1 MECAKLASSETL
13 LEKKSMKRGIS
24 YLVACCGLV
33 GATSVVFADGV
44 MRSDEDL
51 IKVLKTAAPPAIVE
65 HATIMNM
72 GADGK
77 MKTIQEGTNGW
88 TCMDP
93 GSHGNGE
100 PMCADKAAMDWAGTW
115 QNKQPAAGPIG
126 FAYMLNGDSGV
137 SNTDPYNKDAE
148 ASPTNNWVQTGPHVM
163 IVGADAKT
171 MLQAYPRDAK
181 PDPSKP
187 YVMWPG
193 TPYEHL
199 MVPVK

>member
-1 MECAKLASSETL
+1 MKNGLACLVGGAAILSASSFAF
-13 LEKKSMKRGIS
+13 SD
-24 YLVACCGLV
+24 GL
-33 GATSVVFADGV
+33 
-44 MRSDEDL
+44 MRTDEEL
-51 IKVLKTAAPPAIVE
+51 MKVLQTAAPAAIVE

-72 GADGK
+72 GHDGK

-115 QNKQPAAGPIG
+115 QDKKPPAGPIG
-126 FAYMLNGDSGV
+126 FVYMLNGDSGV
-137 SNTDPYNKDAE
+137 SNTDPYDNAKE
-148 ASPTNNWVQTGPHVM
+148 TPTNNWVQTGPHVM

-171 MLQAYPRDAK
+171 MTQGYPRDAK
-181 PDPSKP
+181 PDPTKP

-199 MVPVK
+199 MLPVK

>member
-1 MECAKLASSETL
+1 MRNLA
-13 LEKKSMKRGIS
+13 
-24 YLVACCGLV
+24 YLITMAAAL
-33 GATSVVFADGV
+33 GATPFACAEGV

-93 GSHGNGE
+93 GSHGKGE
-100 PMCADKAAMDWAGTW
+100 PMCADKAAMDWANTW
-115 QNKQPAAGPIG
+115 VNKKPPTAAIG
-126 FAYMLNGDSGV
+126 FMYMLAGDSGV
-137 SNTDPYNKDAE
+137 SNTDPYNKDPQE
-148 ASPTNNWVQTGPHVM
+148 TPTNNWVQTGPHVM
-163 IVGADAKT
+163 IVGTDVKEMT
-171 MLQAYPRDAK
+171 KAYPRDAK
-181 PDPSKP
+181 PDPTKP
-187 YVMWPG
+187 YVMWPD

-199 MVPVK
+199 MLPVNK